1 MSLDKIDWDMI
12 KTELELIQNK
22 LDFMNENISM
32 IQKTTYQML
41 LEQVKT
47 NTFLELLV
55 ESENNKIL
63 KKGRDE

>member
-1 MSLDKIDWDMI
+1 MSLDKVDWDMI
-12 KTELELIQNK
+12 KTESELIQNK